1 MTGDEQNPK
10 LLFTVAEAGTA
21 LGVGRTMLY
30 NLMATGRLRPVHI
43 GRLTRFTAAELHRFV
58 GELHSVES
66 REVVYGPGL

>member
-10 LLFTVAEAGTA
+10 LLYTVAEAGTA

-58 GELHSVES
+58 GELHSKTN
-66 REVVYGPGL
+66 